1 MNYMLKL
8 YIDRFSKGLRYTVG
22 KLSYVGYD
30 ENKNIIDRNFMFCN
44 TMEDVVRLLRSSA
57 DKIPGE
63 TAIPAGNYEVKM
75 SYSVKFGRILPI
87 LIGVPYFSG
96 VRIHRGNT
104 HEHTDGC
111 ILVGKNNVR
120 GMVTN
125 SAFWEAEICKLISKY
140 KYCWL
145 EIG

>member
-1 MNYMLKL
+1 MNYLL
-8 YIDRFSKGLRYTVG
+8 EININRFSKGLGYTVG
-22 KLSYVGYD
+22 RLSYVGYD
-30 ENKNIIDRNFMFCN
+30 ESMKVIENNPLFCN
-44 TMEDVVRLLRSSA
+44 TMEDVVRVLRSSS

-63 TAIPAGNYEVKM
+63 TAIPAGKYEIKM
-75 SYSVKFGRILPI
+75 SYSSKFERILP
-87 LIGVPYFSG
+87 LLLNVPFFTG
-96 VRIHRGNT
+96 IRIHRGNT
-104 HEHTDGC
+104 HEHTEGC